1 MVARAQAFG
10 LGSLSARCPCLLA
23 VALLFVAWHPKVSL
37 AARVVPSIDGGSSDN
52 AGLVQERNVSPIYD
66 SFPAMKESAGPRIK
80 ALWAAIPRVWQVPE
94 SADLGVGKLAQGVA
108 KGAEVSVKDGPKG
121 PSVLA
126 GGGPAALLA
135 AGAGIV
141 AAVLLYVQLGHMLHG
156 TCRLQEPRDPWPKA
170 EERVRSLVAEHLWED
185 TSGRL
190 SKRLKRYLRRV
201 AWCLDLISRCL
212 EDVGKAVVPGN
223 GLPCMNR
230 LEQPVHPKRDERT
243 RPEEDLL
250 SLLFIPFATG
260 PAHADGR
267 RGTYHVISPT
277 STRL

>member
-126 GGGPAALLA
+126 GGPRCAPGGRGRHRGRRAAVRPTRAHAPRHVPAAGTQGPLA
-135 AGAGIV
+135 EGRGARAQPRRRALVG
-141 AAVLLYVQLGHMLHG
+141 GHVWAP
-156 TCRLQEPRDPWPKA
+156 LQ
-170 EERVRSLVAEHLWED
+170 V
-185 TSGRL
+185 
-190 SKRLKRYLRRV
+190 RV